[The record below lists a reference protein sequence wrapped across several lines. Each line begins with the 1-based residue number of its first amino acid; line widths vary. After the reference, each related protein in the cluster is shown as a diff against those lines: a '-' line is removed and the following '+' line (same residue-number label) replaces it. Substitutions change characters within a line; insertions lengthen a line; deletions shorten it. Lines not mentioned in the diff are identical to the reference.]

1 MTTLILGRSKGQS
14 ACCFLPAGKLWPGEN
29 KQLCAHAALLAEL
42 GSARGCAVVSLQDEP
57 CKQAPAEQRG
67 QHGCFVTATQHPDK
81 VGLMRSKHCTWFFF
95 APSSEASIVTWML
108 TGSES
113 GWESV
118 QASRESENTTPVLED
133 RWDSH
138 GSKPED
144 CSSTVVLSTTHRM
157 APCFECKLSF
167 LTSAPGIS
175 IQLHL
180 SGLLATYRFA
190 FNVAFFFFKW
200 VTQSN
205 LLSLTE
211 KDALSFYIYSII
223 CCLASIQTE
232 QQRKTQHVSSIHNAS
247 SAVITQTS
255 DFFLAS
261 RATINVQKSTYLTK
275 KIV

>member
-1 MTTLILGRSKGQS
+1 MRV
-14 ACCFLPAGKLWPGEN
+14 AGKAFRHHERVKTQPLFWKIDGTATAASLRIVL
-29 KQLCAHAALLAEL
+29 QLC
-42 GSARGCAVVSLQDEP
+42 SLVYYSQ
-57 CKQAPAEQRG
+57 
-67 QHGCFVTATQHPDK
+67 
-81 VGLMRSKHCTWFFF
+81 
-95 APSSEASIVTWML
+95 
-108 TGSES
+108 
-113 GWESV
+113 
-118 QASRESENTTPVLED
+118 
-133 RWDSH
+133 
-138 GSKPED
+138 D
-144 CSSTVVLSTTHRM
+144 CSLFWM
-157 APCFECKLSF
+157 QIKFF
-167 LTSAPGIS
+167 TSAPGIS

-275 KIV
+275 KNSLDNSTMYCFLI